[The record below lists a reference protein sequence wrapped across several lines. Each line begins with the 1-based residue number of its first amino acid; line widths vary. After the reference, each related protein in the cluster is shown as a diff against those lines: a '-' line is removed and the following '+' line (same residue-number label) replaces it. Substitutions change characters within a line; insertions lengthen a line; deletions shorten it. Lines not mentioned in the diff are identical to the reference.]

1 MDKSSIQLAEAE
13 IDKLTMT
20 PREREEAQRKAE
32 RLAMLQRLRITP
44 DMNLP
49 PLEFLFNMLG
59 KPCFPRGEV
68 VTVTGKPKSG
78 KTFFLSLLMTACT
91 TDRDVIG
98 IRRTT
103 DSPPLKCLWY
113 DTEQCQQSTREIIA
127 DRIRPVV
134 MSAGKADVQTTPS
147 DDTPPDSG
155 GEFPEEM
162 YDIFNSRS
170 LDFSERMELLESAIA
185 HCHPDLVV
193 IDGICDL
200 IRDINDGTTVKAVVE
215 NLMRTAQ
222 AHDCCIV
229 CAIHQNK
236 GAEDRNPRGWIGT
249 ELNNK
254 SFEVYACELLKP
266 EMIFAVEQM
275 LSRRYRMDSLFYFVV
290 DDNGMPHHS
299 EGPETTADN
308 TSEKKNYPHMND
320 AYVNWIDDKM
330 TVDIRSLFCDV
341 LKNGP
346 LFYTP
351 LQQKAMELLGCKDT
365 GYWNNLFQQAKNQ
378 RVIINSHDNNGKSIW
393 TLPPKAAPA
402 VELDLMPID
411 EAPPY

>member
-1 MDKSSIQLAEAE
+1 
-13 IDKLTMT
+13 
-20 PREREEAQRKAE
+20 
-32 RLAMLQRLRITP
+32 
-44 DMNLP
+44 
-49 PLEFLFNMLG
+49 
-59 KPCFPRGEV
+59 
-68 VTVTGKPKSG
+68 
-78 KTFFLSLLMTACT
+78 
-91 TDRDVIG
+91 
-98 IRRTT
+98 
-103 DSPPLKCLWY
+103 
-113 DTEQCQQSTREIIA
+113 
-127 DRIRPVV
+127 
-134 MSAGKADVQTTPS
+134 
-147 DDTPPDSG
+147 
-155 GEFPEEM
+155 M

-170 LDFSERMELLESAIA
+170 LDFSERMELLESAVA

-222 AHDCCIV
+222 AYDCCIV

-275 LSRRYRMDSLFYFVV
+275 LSRRYRMESLFYFVV

-308 TSEKKNYPHMND
+308 TSERKNYPHMND

-378 RVIINSHDNNGKSIW
+378 RVIINAHDSNGKSVW
-393 TLPPKAAPA
+393 TLPPKATPA
-402 VELDLMPID
+402 VELDLMPTD

>member
-1 MDKSSIQLAEAE
+1 MNQINLELIEAE
-13 IDKLTMT
+13 LDLAAMT
-20 PREREEAQRKAE
+20 PQEREEAEHRALTLEK
-32 RLAMLQRLRITP
+32 LQKIRIRA

-49 PLEFLFNMLG
+49 PLEFLFNMLD

-91 TDRDVIG
+91 ADRDVIG
-98 IRRTT
+98 IKRATN
-103 DSPPLKCLWY
+103 SPPLKCLWY

-127 DRIRPVV
+127 ERIRP
-134 MSAGKADVQTTPS
+134 MAAESEDG
-147 DDTPPDSG
+147 
-155 GEFPEEM
+155 FLEEM
-162 YDIFNSRS
+162 YDVFNSRS
-170 LDFSERMELLESAIA
+170 LDFAERMELLESAIA
-185 HCHPDLVV
+185 QCHPDLVV

-215 NLMRTAQ
+215 DLMRTAQ
-222 AHDCCIV
+222 AYSCCIV

-254 SFEVYACELLKP
+254 SFEVYACELIKP
-266 EMIFAVEQM
+266 DIIFSVEQV
-275 LSRRYRMDSLFYFVV
+275 LSRRYRMNSLFYFVV

-299 EGPETTADN
+299 DGPQTTEERSTEN
-308 TSEKKNYPHMND
+308 KKSYPPMNEKYIIYVND
-320 AYVNWIDDKM
+320 AM
-330 TVDIRSLFCDV
+330 TVDIRNLFCDV

-351 LQQKAMELLGCKDT
+351 LQQKTMELLGCKET
-365 GYWNNLFQQAKNQ
+365 GFWNNLFVQAKNQ
-378 RVIINSHDNNGKSIW
+378 RVIINVRDSNGKSVW
-393 TLPPKAAPA
+393 ALPSKAAPA
-402 VELDLMPID
+402 VELDLTPTD

>member
-1 MDKSSIQLAEAE
+1 MNEERFELVEAE
-13 IDKLTMT
+13 LDMASMT
-20 PREREEAQRKAE
+20 PHEREEAQRKSE
-32 RLAMLQRLRITP
+32 RLAMLQRMRITP

-78 KTFFLSLLMTACT
+78 KTYFLSLLMTACT

-127 DRIRPVV
+127 DRIRP
-134 MSAGKADVQTTPS
+134 MAT
-147 DDTPPDSG
+147 DSQG
-155 GEFPEEM
+155 CFQEEM

-170 LDFSERMELLESAIA
+170 LDFSERMELLESAVT

-200 IRDINDGTTVKAVVE
+200 IRDINDGITVKAVVE

-222 AHDCCIV
+222 AYDCCIV

-275 LSRRYRMDSLFYFVV
+275 LSRRYRMESLFYFVV

-308 TSEKKNYPHMND
+308 ASEKKSYPHMND

-378 RVIINSHDNNGKSIW
+378 RVIINTHDSNGKSVW
-393 TLPPKAAPA
+393 TLPPKATPA
-402 VELDLMPID
+402 VELDLMPTG

>member
-1 MDKSSIQLAEAE
+1 MNEEHFELVEAE
-13 IDKLTMT
+13 LDMASMT
-20 PREREEAQRKAE
+20 PHEREEAQRKSE
-32 RLAMLQRLRITP
+32 RLAMLQRMRITP

-78 KTFFLSLLMTACT
+78 KTYFLSLLMTACT

-127 DRIRPVV
+127 DRIRP
-134 MSAGKADVQTTPS
+134 MAT
-147 DDTPPDSG
+147 DSQG
-155 GEFPEEM
+155 SFQEEM

-170 LDFSERMELLESAIA
+170 LDFSERMELLESAVA

-215 NLMRTAQ
+215 DLMRTAQ
-222 AHDCCIV
+222 AYDCCIV

-275 LSRRYRMDSLFYFVV
+275 LSRRYRMESLFYFVV

-308 TSEKKNYPHMND
+308 TSERKNYPHMND

-378 RVIINSHDNNGKSIW
+378 RVIINAHDSNGKSVW
-393 TLPPKAAPA
+393 TLPPKATPA
-402 VELDLMPID
+402 VELDLMPTD

>member
-1 MDKSSIQLAEAE
+1 MNEERFELVEAE
-13 IDKLTMT
+13 LDMASMT
-20 PREREEAQRKAE
+20 PHEREEAQRKSE
-32 RLAMLQRLRITP
+32 RLAMLQRMRITP

-78 KTFFLSLLMTACT
+78 KTYFLSLLMTACT

-127 DRIRPVV
+127 DRIRP
-134 MSAGKADVQTTPS
+134 MAT
-147 DDTPPDSG
+147 DSQG
-155 GEFPEEM
+155 CFQEEM

-170 LDFSERMELLESAIA
+170 LDFSERMELLESAVA

-215 NLMRTAQ
+215 DLMRTAQ
-222 AHDCCIV
+222 AYDCCIV

-275 LSRRYRMDSLFYFVV
+275 LSRRYRMESLFYFVV

-308 TSEKKNYPHMND
+308 TSERKNYPHMND

-378 RVIINSHDNNGKSIW
+378 RVIINAHDSNGKSVW
-393 TLPPKAAPA
+393 TLPPKATPA
-402 VELDLMPID
+402 VELDLMPTD

>member
-1 MDKSSIQLAEAE
+1 MNQINLELIEAE
-13 IDKLTMT
+13 MDLATMT
-20 PREREEAQRKAE
+20 PQEREEAEHRALTLEK
-32 RLAMLQRLRITP
+32 LQKIRIRA

-49 PLEFLFNMLG
+49 PLEFLFNMLD

-91 TDRDVIG
+91 ADRDVIG
-98 IRRTT
+98 IKRATN
-103 DSPPLKCLWY
+103 SPPLKCLWY

-127 DRIRPVV
+127 ERIRP
-134 MSAGKADVQTTPS
+134 MAAESE
-147 DDTPPDSG
+147 G
-155 GEFPEEM
+155 GFLEEM
-162 YDIFNSRS
+162 YDVFNSRS
-170 LDFSERMELLESAIA
+170 LDFAERMELLESAIA
-185 HCHPDLVV
+185 QCHPDLVV

-215 NLMRTAQ
+215 DLMRTAQ
-222 AHDCCIV
+222 TYSCCIV

-254 SFEVYACELLKP
+254 SFEVYACELIKP
-266 EMIFAVEQM
+266 DIIFSVEQV
-275 LSRRYRMDSLFYFVV
+275 LSRRYRMNSLFYFVV

-299 EGPETTADN
+299 DGPQTTEERSTEN
-308 TSEKKNYPHMND
+308 KKSYPPMNEKYIIYVND
-320 AYVNWIDDKM
+320 AM
-330 TVDIRSLFCDV
+330 TVDIRNLFCDV

-351 LQQKAMELLGCKDT
+351 LQQKTMELLGCKET
-365 GYWNNLFQQAKNQ
+365 GFWNNLFVQAKNQ
-378 RVIINSHDNNGKSIW
+378 RVIINVRDSNGKSVW
-393 TLPPKAAPA
+393 ALPSKATPA
-402 VELDLMPID
+402 VELDLTPTD

>member
-1 MDKSSIQLAEAE
+1 MNEEHFELVEAE
-13 IDKLTMT
+13 LDMASMT
-20 PREREEAQRKAE
+20 PHEREEAQRKSE
-32 RLAMLQRLRITP
+32 RLAMLQRMRITP

-78 KTFFLSLLMTACT
+78 KTYFLSLLMTACT

-127 DRIRPVV
+127 DRIRP
-134 MSAGKADVQTTPS
+134 MAT
-147 DDTPPDSG
+147 DSQG
-155 GEFPEEM
+155 CFQEEM

-170 LDFSERMELLESAIA
+170 LDFSERMELLESAVA

-215 NLMRTAQ
+215 DLMRTAQ
-222 AHDCCIV
+222 AYDCCIV

-275 LSRRYRMDSLFYFVV
+275 LSRRYRMESLFYFVV

-308 TSEKKNYPHMND
+308 TSERKNYPHMND

-378 RVIINSHDNNGKSIW
+378 RVIINAHDSNGKSVW
-393 TLPPKAAPA
+393 TLPPKATPA
-402 VELDLMPID
+402 VELDLMPTD

>member
-1 MDKSSIQLAEAE
+1 MNQINLELIEAE
-13 IDKLTMT
+13 LDLATMT
-20 PREREEAQRKAE
+20 PQEREEAEHRALTLEK
-32 RLAMLQRLRITP
+32 LQKIRIRA

-49 PLEFLFNMLG
+49 PLEFLFNMLD

-91 TDRDVIG
+91 ADRDVIG
-98 IRRTT
+98 IKRATN
-103 DSPPLKCLWY
+103 SPPLKCLWY

-127 DRIRPVV
+127 ERIRP
-134 MSAGKADVQTTPS
+134 MAAESEDG
-147 DDTPPDSG
+147 
-155 GEFPEEM
+155 FLEEM
-162 YDIFNSRS
+162 YDVFNSRS
-170 LDFSERMELLESAIA
+170 LDFAERMELLESAIA
-185 HCHPDLVV
+185 QCHPDLVV

-215 NLMRTAQ
+215 DLMRTAQ
-222 AHDCCIV
+222 AYSCCIV

-254 SFEVYACELLKP
+254 SFEVYACELIKP
-266 EMIFAVEQM
+266 DIIFSVEQV
-275 LSRRYRMDSLFYFVV
+275 LSRRYRMNSLFYFVV

-299 EGPETTADN
+299 DGPQTTEESSTENKKSYPPMNEKYIIYVDN
-308 TSEKKNYPHMND
+308 QMK
-320 AYVNWIDDKM
+320 
-330 TVDIRSLFCDV
+330 VDIRNLFCDV

-351 LQQKAMELLGCKDT
+351 LQQKTMELLGCKET
-365 GYWNNLFQQAKNQ
+365 GFWNNLFVQAKNQ
-378 RVIINSHDNNGKSIW
+378 RVIINVRDNNGKSAW
-393 TLPPKAAPA
+393 ALPPKATPA
-402 VELDLMPID
+402 VELDLTPTD

>member
-1 MDKSSIQLAEAE
+1 MNQINLELIEAE
-13 IDKLTMT
+13 LDLATMT
-20 PREREEAQRKAE
+20 PQEREEAEHRALTLEK
-32 RLAMLQRLRITP
+32 LQKIRIRA

-49 PLEFLFNMLG
+49 PLEFLFNMLD

-91 TDRDVIG
+91 ADRDVIG
-98 IRRTT
+98 IKRATN
-103 DSPPLKCLWY
+103 SPPLKCLWY

-127 DRIRPVV
+127 ERIRP
-134 MSAGKADVQTTPS
+134 MAAESEDG
-147 DDTPPDSG
+147 
-155 GEFPEEM
+155 FLEEM
-162 YDIFNSRS
+162 YDVFNSRS
-170 LDFSERMELLESAIA
+170 LDFAERMELLESAIA
-185 HCHPDLVV
+185 QCHPDLVV

-215 NLMRTAQ
+215 DLMRTAQ
-222 AHDCCIV
+222 AYSCCIV

-254 SFEVYACELLKP
+254 SFEVYACELIKP
-266 EMIFAVEQM
+266 DIIFSVEQV
-275 LSRRYRMDSLFYFVV
+275 LSRRYRMNRLFYFVV

-299 EGPETTADN
+299 DGPQTTEESSTENKKSYPPMNEKYIIYVDN
-308 TSEKKNYPHMND
+308 QMK
-320 AYVNWIDDKM
+320 
-330 TVDIRSLFCDV
+330 VDIRNLFCDV

-351 LQQKAMELLGCKDT
+351 LQQKTMELLGCKET
-365 GYWNNLFQQAKNQ
+365 GFWNNLFVQAKNQ
-378 RVIINSHDNNGKSIW
+378 RVIINVRDSNGKSVW
-393 TLPPKAAPA
+393 ALPPKATPA
-402 VELDLMPID
+402 VELDLTPTD

>member
-1 MDKSSIQLAEAE
+1 MMNQTNLELIEAE
-13 IDKLTMT
+13 LDLATMT
-20 PREREEAQRKAE
+20 PQEREEAEQRALTLKK
-32 RLAMLQRLRITP
+32 LQKIRIRA
-44 DMNLP
+44 DMDLP
-49 PLEFLFNMLG
+49 PLEFLFNMLD

-91 TDRDVIG
+91 ADRDVIG
-98 IRRTT
+98 IRRATN
-103 DSPPLKCLWY
+103 SPPLKCLWY

-127 DRIRPVV
+127 DRIRP
-134 MSAGKADVQTTPS
+134 MAAESE
-147 DDTPPDSG
+147 G
-155 GEFPEEM
+155 GFLEEM
-162 YDIFNSRS
+162 YDVFNSRS
-170 LDFSERMELLESAIA
+170 LDFAERMELLESAIA
-185 HCHPDLVV
+185 QCHPDLVV

-215 NLMRTAQ
+215 DLMRTAQ
-222 AHDCCIV
+222 AYSCCIV

-254 SFEVYACELLKP
+254 SFEVYACELIKP
-266 EMIFAVEQM
+266 DIIFSVEQV
-275 LSRRYRMDSLFYFVV
+275 LSRRYRMNRLFYFVV

-299 EGPETTADN
+299 DGPQTTEESSTENKKSYPPMNEKYIIYVDN
-308 TSEKKNYPHMND
+308 QMK
-320 AYVNWIDDKM
+320 
-330 TVDIRSLFCDV
+330 VDIRNLFCDV

-351 LQQKAMELLGCKDT
+351 LQQKTMELLGCKET
-365 GYWNNLFQQAKNQ
+365 GFWNNLFVQAKNQ
-378 RVIINSHDNNGKSIW
+378 RVIINVRDNNGKSAW
-393 TLPPKAAPA
+393 ALPPKATPA
-402 VELDLMPID
+402 VELDLTPTD

>member
-1 MDKSSIQLAEAE
+1 MNEEHFELVEAE
-13 IDKLTMT
+13 LDMASMT
-20 PREREEAQRKAE
+20 PHEREEAQRKSE
-32 RLAMLQRLRITP
+32 RLAMLQRMRITP

-49 PLEFLFNMLG
+49 PLEFLFNMLD

-91 TDRDVIG
+91 AERDVIG
-98 IRRTT
+98 IRRATN
-103 DSPPLKCLWY
+103 SPPLKCLWY
-113 DTEQCQQSTREIIA
+113 DTEQCQQSTREIIT
-127 DRIRPVV
+127 DRIRP
-134 MSAGKADVQTTPS
+134 MAAESE
-147 DDTPPDSG
+147 G
-155 GEFPEEM
+155 GFLEEM
-162 YDIFNSRS
+162 YDVFNSRS
-170 LDFSERMELLESAIA
+170 LDFAERMELLESAIA
-185 HCHPDLVV
+185 QCHPDLVV

-215 NLMRTAQ
+215 DLMRTAQ
-222 AHDCCIV
+222 AYSCCIV

-254 SFEVYACELLKP
+254 SFEVYACELIKP
-266 EMIFAVEQM
+266 DIIFSVEQV
-275 LSRRYRMDSLFYFVV
+275 LSRRYRMNRLFYFVV

-299 EGPETTADN
+299 DGPQTTEESSTENKKSYPPMNEKYIIYVDN
-308 TSEKKNYPHMND
+308 QMK
-320 AYVNWIDDKM
+320 
-330 TVDIRSLFCDV
+330 VDIRNLFCDV

-351 LQQKAMELLGCKDT
+351 LQQKTMELLGCKET
-365 GYWNNLFQQAKNQ
+365 GFWNNLFVQAKNQ
-378 RVIINSHDNNGKSIW
+378 RVIINVRDNNGKSAW
-393 TLPPKAAPA
+393 TLPPKAPPA
-402 VELDLMPID
+402 VELDLTPTD

>member
-1 MDKSSIQLAEAE
+1 MMNQTNLELIEAE
-13 IDKLTMT
+13 LDLATMT
-20 PREREEAQRKAE
+20 PQEREEAEQRALTLKK
-32 RLAMLQRLRITP
+32 LQKIRIRA
-44 DMNLP
+44 DMDLP
-49 PLEFLFNMLG
+49 PLEFLFNMLD

-91 TDRDVIG
+91 ADRDVIG
-98 IRRTT
+98 IRRATN
-103 DSPPLKCLWY
+103 SPPLKCLWY

-127 DRIRPVV
+127 DRIRP
-134 MSAGKADVQTTPS
+134 MAAESE
-147 DDTPPDSG
+147 G
-155 GEFPEEM
+155 GFLEEM
-162 YDIFNSRS
+162 YDVFNSRS
-170 LDFSERMELLESAIA
+170 LDFAERMELLESAIA
-185 HCHPDLVV
+185 QCHPDLVV

-215 NLMRTAQ
+215 DLMRTAQ
-222 AHDCCIV
+222 AYSCCIV

-254 SFEVYACELLKP
+254 SFEVYACELIKP
-266 EMIFAVEQM
+266 DIIFSVEQV
-275 LSRRYRMDSLFYFVV
+275 LSRRYRMNRLFYFVV

-299 EGPETTADN
+299 DGPQTTEESSTENKKSYPPMNEKYINYVDN
-308 TSEKKNYPHMND
+308 QMK
-320 AYVNWIDDKM
+320 
-330 TVDIRSLFCDV
+330 VDIRNLFCDV

-351 LQQKAMELLGCKDT
+351 LQQKTMELLGCKET
-365 GYWNNLFQQAKNQ
+365 GFWNNLFVQAKNQ
-378 RVIINSHDNNGKSIW
+378 RVIINVRDNNGKSAW
-393 TLPPKAAPA
+393 ALPPKATPA
-402 VELDLMPID
+402 VELDLTPTD

>member
-1 MDKSSIQLAEAE
+1 MNQTNLELIEAE
-13 IDKLTMT
+13 LDLATMT
-20 PREREEAQRKAE
+20 PQEREEAE
-32 RLAMLQRLRITP
+32 RRALTLEKLQKIRIRA
-44 DMNLP
+44 DMDLP
-49 PLEFLFNMLG
+49 PLEFLFNMLD

-91 TDRDVIG
+91 AERDVIG
-98 IRRTT
+98 IRRATN
-103 DSPPLKCLWY
+103 SPPLKCLWY

-127 DRIRPVV
+127 DRIRP
-134 MSAGKADVQTTPS
+134 MAAESE
-147 DDTPPDSG
+147 G
-155 GEFPEEM
+155 GFLEEM
-162 YDIFNSRS
+162 YDVFNSRS
-170 LDFSERMELLESAIA
+170 LDFAERMELLESAIA
-185 HCHPDLVV
+185 QCHPDLVV

-215 NLMRTAQ
+215 DLMRTAQ
-222 AHDCCIV
+222 AYSCCIV

-254 SFEVYACELLKP
+254 SFEVYACELIKP
-266 EMIFAVEQM
+266 DIIFSVEQV
-275 LSRRYRMDSLFYFVV
+275 LSRRYRMNRLFYFVV

-299 EGPETTADN
+299 DGPQTTEESSTENKKSYPPMNEKYISYVDN
-308 TSEKKNYPHMND
+308 QMK
-320 AYVNWIDDKM
+320 
-330 TVDIRSLFCDV
+330 VDIRNLFCDV

-351 LQQKAMELLGCKDT
+351 LQQKTMELLGCKET
-365 GYWNNLFQQAKNQ
+365 GFWNNLFVQAKNQ
-378 RVIINSHDNNGKSIW
+378 RVIINVRDNNGKSAW
-393 TLPPKAAPA
+393 ALPPKATPA
-402 VELDLMPID
+402 VELDLTPTD

>member
-1 MDKSSIQLAEAE
+1 MNEEHFELVEAE
-13 IDKLTMT
+13 LDMASMT
-20 PREREEAQRKAE
+20 PHEREEAQRKSE
-32 RLAMLQRLRITP
+32 RLAMLQRMRITP

-78 KTFFLSLLMTACT
+78 KTYFLSLLMTACT

-127 DRIRPVV
+127 DRIRP
-134 MSAGKADVQTTPS
+134 MAT
-147 DDTPPDSG
+147 DSQG
-155 GEFPEEM
+155 CFQEEM

-170 LDFSERMELLESAIA
+170 LDFSERMELLESAVA

-222 AHDCCIV
+222 AYDCCIV

-275 LSRRYRMDSLFYFVV
+275 LSRRYRMESLFYFVV

-308 TSEKKNYPHMND
+308 TSERKNYPHMND

-378 RVIINSHDNNGKSIW
+378 RVIINAHDSNGKSVW
-393 TLPPKAAPA
+393 TLPPKATPA
-402 VELDLMPID
+402 VELDLMPTD

>member
-1 MDKSSIQLAEAE
+1 MNEEHFELVEAE
-13 IDKLTMT
+13 LDMASMT
-20 PREREEAQRKAE
+20 PHEREKAQRKSE
-32 RLAMLQRLRITP
+32 RLVMLQRMRITP

-78 KTFFLSLLMTACT
+78 KTYFLSLLMTACT

-127 DRIRPVV
+127 DRIRP
-134 MSAGKADVQTTPS
+134 MAT
-147 DDTPPDSG
+147 DSQG
-155 GEFPEEM
+155 CFQEEM

-170 LDFSERMELLESAIA
+170 LDFSERMELLESAVA

-222 AHDCCIV
+222 AYDCCIV

-275 LSRRYRMDSLFYFVV
+275 LSRRYRMESLFYFVV

-308 TSEKKNYPHMND
+308 TSERKNYPHMND

-378 RVIINSHDNNGKSIW
+378 RVIINAHDSNGKSVW
-393 TLPPKAAPA
+393 TLPPKATPA
-402 VELDLMPID
+402 VELDLMPTG

>member
-1 MDKSSIQLAEAE
+1 MNQINLELIEAE
-13 IDKLTMT
+13 LDLATMT
-20 PREREEAQRKAE
+20 PQEREEAEHRALTLEK
-32 RLAMLQRLRITP
+32 LQKIRIRA

-49 PLEFLFNMLG
+49 PLEFLFNMLD

-91 TDRDVIG
+91 ADRDVIG
-98 IRRTT
+98 IKRATN
-103 DSPPLKCLWY
+103 SPPLKCLWY

-127 DRIRPVV
+127 ERIRP
-134 MSAGKADVQTTPS
+134 MAAESE
-147 DDTPPDSG
+147 G
-155 GEFPEEM
+155 GFLEEM
-162 YDIFNSRS
+162 YDVFNSRS
-170 LDFSERMELLESAIA
+170 LDFAERMELLESAIA
-185 HCHPDLVV
+185 QCHPDLVV

-215 NLMRTAQ
+215 DLMRTAQ
-222 AHDCCIV
+222 AYSCCIV

-254 SFEVYACELLKP
+254 SFEVYACELIKP
-266 EMIFAVEQM
+266 DIIFSVEQV
-275 LSRRYRMDSLFYFVV
+275 LSRRYRMNSLFYFVV

-299 EGPETTADN
+299 DGPQTTEESSTENKKSYPPMNEKYIIYVDN
-308 TSEKKNYPHMND
+308 QMK
-320 AYVNWIDDKM
+320 
-330 TVDIRSLFCDV
+330 VDIRNLFCDV

-351 LQQKAMELLGCKDT
+351 LQQKIMELLGCKET
-365 GYWNNLFQQAKNQ
+365 GFWNNLFVQAKNQ
-378 RVIINSHDNNGKSIW
+378 RVIINVRDNNGKSVW
-393 TLPPKAAPA
+393 ALPPKATPA
-402 VELDLMPID
+402 VELDLTPTD

>member
-1 MDKSSIQLAEAE
+1 MNQTNFQLFEAE
-13 IDKLTMT
+13 LDMAAMT
-20 PREREEAQRKAE
+20 PQEREEAQRKARQLE
-32 RLAMLQRLRITP
+32 MLQKIRIRA

-49 PLEFLFNMLG
+49 PLDFLFEMLG
-59 KPCFPRGEV
+59 RPCFPRGEV

-91 TDRDVIG
+91 ADRDVLG
-98 IRRTT
+98 IRRAK

-127 DRIRPVV
+127 DRIRP
-134 MSAGKADVQTTPS
+134 MAAGESA
-147 DDTPPDSG
+147 
-155 GEFPEEM
+155 EFLEEM
-162 YDIFNSRS
+162 YDVFNTRS
-170 LDFSERMELLESAIA
+170 LDFAERMELLESAIA

-200 IRDINDGTTVKAVVE
+200 IRDINDGITVKAVVE

-222 AHDCCIV
+222 AYGCCIV

-266 EMIFAVEQM
+266 EIIFSVEQV
-275 LSRRYRMDSLFYFVV
+275 LSRRYRMNGLFYFVV
-290 DDNGMPHHS
+290 DDNGLPHHS
-299 EGPETTADN
+299 EGPETTGS
-308 TSEKKNYPHMND
+308 TTGKKNYPPMNEK
-320 AYVNWIDDKM
+320 YILWVNDQM
-330 TVDIRSLFCDV
+330 TVDIRNLFCDI

-346 LFYTP
+346 LFYNH
-351 LQQKAMELLGCKDT
+351 LQDKAMELLGCKST
-365 GYWNNLFQQAKNQ
+365 GYWNNLFMEAKNQ
-378 RVIINSHDNNGKSIW
+378 RIIINTRDQNGKSIW
-393 TLPPKAAPA
+393 TLPSKVTPA
-402 VELDLMPID
+402 VELDLMPTD

>member
-1 MDKSSIQLAEAE
+1 MMDKTSIQLVEAE
-13 IDKLTMT
+13 VEMVTMT
-20 PREREEAQRKAE
+20 PQEREEAQRKAK
-32 RLAMLQRLRITP
+32 LLTLLQKLRITP
-44 DMNLP
+44 YMDLP

-91 TDRDVIG
+91 SDKDVIG
-98 IRRTT
+98 IRRAP

-127 DRIRPVV
+127 DRIRPLVI
-134 MSAGKADVQTTPS
+134 SAVKADVQTTPP
-147 DDTPPDSG
+147 DDQDC
-155 GEFPEEM
+155 FQDEM
-162 YDIFNSRS
+162 YDIFNTRS
-170 LDFSERMELLESAIA
+170 LDFTARMELLESAID
-185 HCHPDLVV
+185 HCRPDLVV
-193 IDGICDL
+193 VDGICDL
-200 IRDINDGTTVKAVVE
+200 IRDINDGSTVKDVVE
-215 NLMRTAQ
+215 NLMKTAQ
-222 AHDCCIV
+222 AYDCCIV

-266 EMIFAVEQM
+266 EIIFAVEQVF
-275 LSRRYRMDSLFYFVV
+275 SRRYRMDQLLYFVV
-290 DDNGMPHHS
+290 DDDGMPHHS
-299 EGPETTADN
+299 DGPMTTADN
-308 TSEKKNYPHMND
+308 SSEKKSYPHMNE
-320 AYVNWIDDKM
+320 AYVNWIDGEM
-330 TVDIRSLFCDV
+330 TVDIRSLFYDV

-351 LQQKAMELLGCKDT
+351 LQQKAMEVLGCKET
-365 GYWNNLFQQAKNQ
+365 GYWNNLFVQAKNQ
-378 RVIINSHDNNGKSIW
+378 RVIINTRDRNGKSVW
-393 TLPPKAAPA
+393 TLPPKVTPA
-402 VELDLMPID
+402 VELDLRPTD

>member
-1 MDKSSIQLAEAE
+1 MMNQTNLELIEAE
-13 IDKLTMT
+13 LDLATMT
-20 PREREEAQRKAE
+20 PQEREEAEQRALTLKK
-32 RLAMLQRLRITP
+32 LQKIRIRA
-44 DMNLP
+44 DMDLP
-49 PLEFLFNMLG
+49 PLEFLFNMLD

-91 TDRDVIG
+91 AERDVIG
-98 IRRTT
+98 IRRATN
-103 DSPPLKCLWY
+103 SPPLKCLWY

-127 DRIRPVV
+127 DRIRP
-134 MSAGKADVQTTPS
+134 MAAESE
-147 DDTPPDSG
+147 G
-155 GEFPEEM
+155 GFLEEM
-162 YDIFNSRS
+162 YDVFNSRS
-170 LDFSERMELLESAIA
+170 LDFAERMELLESAIA
-185 HCHPDLVV
+185 QCHPDLVV

-215 NLMRTAQ
+215 DLMRTAQ
-222 AHDCCIV
+222 AYSCCIV

-254 SFEVYACELLKP
+254 SFEVYACELIKP
-266 EMIFAVEQM
+266 DIIFSVEQV
-275 LSRRYRMDSLFYFVV
+275 LSRRYRMNRLFYFVV

-299 EGPETTADN
+299 DGPQTTEESSTENKKSYPPMNEKYINYVDN
-308 TSEKKNYPHMND
+308 QMK
-320 AYVNWIDDKM
+320 
-330 TVDIRSLFCDV
+330 VDIRNLFCDV

-351 LQQKAMELLGCKDT
+351 LQQKTMELLGCKET
-365 GYWNNLFQQAKNQ
+365 GFWNNLFVQAKNQ
-378 RVIINSHDNNGKSIW
+378 RVIINVRDNNGKSAW
-393 TLPPKAAPA
+393 ALPPKATPA
-402 VELDLMPID
+402 VELDLTPTD

>member
-1 MDKSSIQLAEAE
+1 MDKTSIQLVEAE
-13 IDKLTMT
+13 VEMVAMT
-20 PREREEAQRKAE
+20 PQQREEARRKATQ
-32 RLAMLQRLRITP
+32 LAMLQKLRITP
-44 DMNLP
+44 DMDLP

-59 KPCFPRGEV
+59 KPSFPRGEV

-91 TDRDVIG
+91 TDKDVIG
-98 IRRTT
+98 IRRTP

-127 DRIRPVV
+127 DRIRP
-134 MSAGKADVQTTPS
+134 MAT
-147 DDTPPDSG
+147 DDQGCFQD
-155 GEFPEEM
+155 EM

-170 LDFSERMELLESAIA
+170 LDFTARMELLESAID

-193 IDGICDL
+193 VDGICDL
-200 IRDINDGTTVKAVVE
+200 IQDINDGTSVKAVVE
-215 NLMRTAQ
+215 NLMKTAQ
-222 AHDCCIV
+222 AYDCCIV

-266 EMIFAVEQM
+266 EIIFAVEQVF
-275 LSRRYRMDSLFYFVV
+275 SRRYRMDQLLYFVV
-290 DDNGMPHHS
+290 DDDGMPHHS
-299 EGPETTADN
+299 DGPMTTADN
-308 TSEKKNYPHMND
+308 SSEKKNYPHMNE
-320 AYVNWIDDKM
+320 AYVNWIDGEM
-330 TVDIRSLFCDV
+330 TVDIRNLFYDI

-351 LQQKAMELLGCKDT
+351 LQQKAMEVLGCKET
-365 GYWNNLFQQAKNQ
+365 GYWNNLFVQAKNQ
-378 RVIINSHDNNGKSIW
+378 RVIINTRDRNGKSVW
-393 TLPPKAAPA
+393 ALPPKATPA
-402 VELDLMPID
+402 IELDLMPTD

>member
-1 MDKSSIQLAEAE
+1 MDKTSMQFVEAE
-13 IDKLTMT
+13 VEIAAMT
-20 PREREEAQRKAE
+20 PQKREEARRKAKMLE
-32 RLAMLQRLRITP
+32 MLQKLRITP
-44 DMNLP
+44 DMDLP

-91 TDRDVIG
+91 ADKDVIG
-98 IRRTT
+98 IRRAA

-113 DTEQCQQSTREIIA
+113 DTEQCRQSTREIIA
-127 DRIRPVV
+127 DRIRP
-134 MSAGKADVQTTPS
+134 MATDGQGCFQD
-147 DDTPPDSG
+147 
-155 GEFPEEM
+155 EM

-170 LDFSERMELLESAIA
+170 LDFSARMELLERAVD
-185 HCHPDLVV
+185 HCRPDLVV
-193 IDGICDL
+193 VDGICDL
-200 IRDINDGTTVKAVVE
+200 IRDINDGSTVKDVVE
-215 NLMRTAQ
+215 NLMKTAQ
-222 AHDCCIV
+222 AYDCCIV

-266 EMIFAVEQM
+266 EIIFAVEQVF
-275 LSRRYRMDSLFYFVV
+275 SRRYRMDQLLYFVV
-290 DDNGMPHHS
+290 DDDGMPHHS
-299 EGPETTADN
+299 DGPVTTADN
-308 TSEKKNYPHMND
+308 ASGKKNYPHMND
-320 AYVNWIDDKM
+320 AYVNWTDGEM
-330 TVDIRSLFCDV
+330 TVDIRSLFYDV

-351 LQQKAMELLGCKDT
+351 LQQKAMEVLGCKET
-365 GYWNNLFQQAKNQ
+365 GYWNNLFLQAKNQ
-378 RVIINSHDNNGKSIW
+378 RVIINTRDRNGKSVW
-393 TLPPKAAPA
+393 TLPPKATPA
-402 VELDLMPID
+402 VEFDLMPTD

>member
-1 MDKSSIQLAEAE
+1 MNQINLELIEAE
-13 IDKLTMT
+13 LDLAAMT
-20 PREREEAQRKAE
+20 PQEREEAEHRALTLEK
-32 RLAMLQRLRITP
+32 LQKIRIRA

-49 PLEFLFNMLG
+49 PLEFLFNMLD

-78 KTFFLSLLMTACT
+78 KTFFLSLLMTAGT
-91 TDRDVIG
+91 ADRDVIG
-98 IRRTT
+98 IKRATN
-103 DSPPLKCLWY
+103 SPPLKCLWY

-127 DRIRPVV
+127 ERIRP
-134 MSAGKADVQTTPS
+134 MAAESE
-147 DDTPPDSG
+147 G
-155 GEFPEEM
+155 GFLEEM
-162 YDIFNSRS
+162 YDVFNSRS
-170 LDFSERMELLESAIA
+170 LDFAERMELLESAIA
-185 HCHPDLVV
+185 QCHPDLVV

-215 NLMRTAQ
+215 DLMRTAQ
-222 AHDCCIV
+222 AYSCCIV

-254 SFEVYACELLKP
+254 SFEVYACELIKP
-266 EMIFAVEQM
+266 DIIFSVEQV
-275 LSRRYRMDSLFYFVV
+275 LSRRYRMNSLFYFVV

-299 EGPETTADN
+299 DGPQTTEERSTEN
-308 TSEKKNYPHMND
+308 KKSYPPMNEKYIIYVND
-320 AYVNWIDDKM
+320 AM
-330 TVDIRSLFCDV
+330 TVDIRNLFCDV

-351 LQQKAMELLGCKDT
+351 LQQKTMELLGCKET
-365 GYWNNLFQQAKNQ
+365 GFWNNLFVQAKNQ
-378 RVIINSHDNNGKSIW
+378 RVIINVRDSNGKSVW
-393 TLPPKAAPA
+393 ALPPKATPS
-402 VELDLMPID
+402 VELDLTPTD

>member
-1 MDKSSIQLAEAE
+1 MNQTNIELIEAE
-13 IDKLTMT
+13 LDLAAMT
-20 PREREEAQRKAE
+20 PQKREEAEHRALTLEK
-32 RLAMLQRLRITP
+32 LQKIRIRA
-44 DMNLP
+44 DMDLP
-49 PLEFLFNMLG
+49 PLEFLFNMLD

-91 TDRDVIG
+91 ADRDVIG
-98 IRRTT
+98 IKRATN
-103 DSPPLKCLWY
+103 SPPLKCLWY

-127 DRIRPVV
+127 NRIRP
-134 MSAGKADVQTTPS
+134 MAAESE
-147 DDTPPDSG
+147 G
-155 GEFPEEM
+155 GFLEEM
-162 YDIFNSRS
+162 YDVFNSRS
-170 LDFSERMELLESAIA
+170 LDFAERMELLENAIEQ
-185 HCHPDLVV
+185 CHPDLVV

-215 NLMRTAQ
+215 DLMRTAQ
-222 AHDCCIV
+222 AYSCCIV

-254 SFEVYACELLKP
+254 SFEVYACELIKP
-266 EMIFAVEQM
+266 DIIFSVEQV
-275 LSRRYRMDSLFYFVV
+275 LSRRYRMNSLFYFVV

-299 EGPETTADN
+299 DGPQTTEDSC
-308 TSEKKNYPHMND
+308 TEKKKSYPPMNEKYIIYVND
-320 AYVNWIDDKM
+320 AM
-330 TVDIRSLFCDV
+330 TVDIRNLFCDV

-351 LQQKAMELLGCKDT
+351 LQQKTMELLGCKET
-365 GYWNNLFQQAKNQ
+365 GFWNNLFVQAKNQ
-378 RVIINSHDNNGKSIW
+378 RVIINVRDSNGKSVW
-393 TLPPKAAPA
+393 ALPPKATPT
-402 VELDLMPID
+402 VELDLTPTD

>member
-1 MDKSSIQLAEAE
+1 MNQINLELIEAE
-13 IDKLTMT
+13 LDLATMT
-20 PREREEAQRKAE
+20 PQEREEAEHRALTLEK
-32 RLAMLQRLRITP
+32 LQKIRIRA

-49 PLEFLFNMLG
+49 PLEFLFNMLD

-91 TDRDVIG
+91 ADRDVIG
-98 IRRTT
+98 IKRATN
-103 DSPPLKCLWY
+103 SPPLKCLWY

-127 DRIRPVV
+127 ERIRP
-134 MSAGKADVQTTPS
+134 MAAESE
-147 DDTPPDSG
+147 G
-155 GEFPEEM
+155 GFLEEM
-162 YDIFNSRS
+162 YDVFNSRS
-170 LDFSERMELLESAIA
+170 LDFAERMELLESAIA
-185 HCHPDLVV
+185 QCHPDLVV

-215 NLMRTAQ
+215 DLMRTAQ
-222 AHDCCIV
+222 AYSCCIV

-254 SFEVYACELLKP
+254 SFEVYACELIKP
-266 EMIFAVEQM
+266 DIIFSVEQV
-275 LSRRYRMDSLFYFVV
+275 LSRRYRMNSLFYFVV

-299 EGPETTADN
+299 DGPQTTEERSTEN
-308 TSEKKNYPHMND
+308 KKSYPPMNEKYIIYVND
-320 AYVNWIDDKM
+320 AM
-330 TVDIRSLFCDV
+330 TVDIRNLFCDV

-351 LQQKAMELLGCKDT
+351 LQQKTMELLGCKET
-365 GYWNNLFQQAKNQ
+365 GFWNNLFVQAKNQ
-378 RVIINSHDNNGKSIW
+378 RVIINVRDSNGKSVW
-393 TLPPKAAPA
+393 ALPPKAAPV
-402 VELDLMPID
+402 VELDLTPTD

>member
-1 MDKSSIQLAEAE
+1 MMNQTNLELIEAE
-13 IDKLTMT
+13 LDLATMT
-20 PREREEAQRKAE
+20 PQEREEAE
-32 RLAMLQRLRITP
+32 RRALTLEKLQKIRIRA
-44 DMNLP
+44 DMDLP
-49 PLEFLFNMLG
+49 PLEFLFNMLD

-91 TDRDVIG
+91 AERDVIG
-98 IRRTT
+98 IRRATN
-103 DSPPLKCLWY
+103 SPPLKCLWY

-127 DRIRPVV
+127 DRIRP
-134 MSAGKADVQTTPS
+134 MAAESE
-147 DDTPPDSG
+147 G
-155 GEFPEEM
+155 GFLEEM
-162 YDIFNSRS
+162 YDVFNSRS
-170 LDFSERMELLESAIA
+170 LDFAERMELLESAIA
-185 HCHPDLVV
+185 QCHPDLVV

-215 NLMRTAQ
+215 DLMRTAQ
-222 AHDCCIV
+222 AYSCCIV

-254 SFEVYACELLKP
+254 SFEVYACELIKP
-266 EMIFAVEQM
+266 DIIFSVEQV
-275 LSRRYRMDSLFYFVV
+275 LSRRYRMNRLFYFVV

-299 EGPETTADN
+299 DGPQTTEESSTENKKSYPPMNEKYIIYVDN
-308 TSEKKNYPHMND
+308 QMK
-320 AYVNWIDDKM
+320 
-330 TVDIRSLFCDV
+330 VDIRNLFCDV

-351 LQQKAMELLGCKDT
+351 LQQKTMELLGCKET
-365 GYWNNLFQQAKNQ
+365 GFWNNLFVQAKNQ
-378 RVIINSHDNNGKSIW
+378 RVIINVRDNNGKSAW
-393 TLPPKAAPA
+393 ALPPKATPA
-402 VELDLMPID
+402 VELDLMPTD

>member
-1 MDKSSIQLAEAE
+1 MMNQTNLELIEAE
-13 IDKLTMT
+13 LDLATMT
-20 PREREEAQRKAE
+20 PQEREEAE
-32 RLAMLQRLRITP
+32 RRALTLEKLQKIRIRA
-44 DMNLP
+44 DMDLP
-49 PLEFLFNMLG
+49 PLEFLFNMLD

-91 TDRDVIG
+91 AERDVIG
-98 IRRTT
+98 IRRATN
-103 DSPPLKCLWY
+103 SPPLKCLWY

-127 DRIRPVV
+127 DRIRP
-134 MSAGKADVQTTPS
+134 MAAESE
-147 DDTPPDSG
+147 G
-155 GEFPEEM
+155 GFLEEM
-162 YDIFNSRS
+162 YDVFNSRS
-170 LDFSERMELLESAIA
+170 LDFAERMELLESAIA
-185 HCHPDLVV
+185 QCHPDLVV

-215 NLMRTAQ
+215 DLMRTAQ
-222 AHDCCIV
+222 AYSCCIV

-254 SFEVYACELLKP
+254 SFEVYACELIKP
-266 EMIFAVEQM
+266 DIIFSVEQV
-275 LSRRYRMDSLFYFVV
+275 LSRRYRMNRLFYFVV

-299 EGPETTADN
+299 DGPQTTEESSTENKKSYPPMNEKYIIYVDN
-308 TSEKKNYPHMND
+308 QMK
-320 AYVNWIDDKM
+320 
-330 TVDIRSLFCDV
+330 VDIRNLFCDV

-351 LQQKAMELLGCKDT
+351 LQQKTMELLGCKET
-365 GYWNNLFQQAKNQ
+365 GFWNNLFVQAKNQ
-378 RVIINSHDNNGKSIW
+378 RVIINVRDNNGKSAW
-393 TLPPKAAPA
+393 ALPSKATPS
-402 VELDLMPID
+402 VELDLTPTD

>member
-1 MDKSSIQLAEAE
+1 MMNQTNLELIEAE
-13 IDKLTMT
+13 LDLATMT
-20 PREREEAQRKAE
+20 PQEREEAEQRALTLKK
-32 RLAMLQRLRITP
+32 LQKIRIRA
-44 DMNLP
+44 DMDLP
-49 PLEFLFNMLG
+49 PLEFLFNMLD

-91 TDRDVIG
+91 AERDVIG
-98 IRRTT
+98 IRRATN
-103 DSPPLKCLWY
+103 SPPLKCLWY

-127 DRIRPVV
+127 DRIRP
-134 MSAGKADVQTTPS
+134 MAAESE
-147 DDTPPDSG
+147 G
-155 GEFPEEM
+155 GFLEEM
-162 YDIFNSRS
+162 YDVFNSRS
-170 LDFSERMELLESAIA
+170 LDFAERMELLESAIA
-185 HCHPDLVV
+185 QCHPDLVV

-215 NLMRTAQ
+215 DLMRTAQ
-222 AHDCCIV
+222 AYSCCIV

-254 SFEVYACELLKP
+254 SFEVYACELIKP
-266 EMIFAVEQM
+266 DIIFSVEQV
-275 LSRRYRMDSLFYFVV
+275 LSRRYRMNRLFYFVV

-299 EGPETTADN
+299 DGPQTTEESSTENKKSYPPMNEKYIIYVDN
-308 TSEKKNYPHMND
+308 QMK
-320 AYVNWIDDKM
+320 
-330 TVDIRSLFCDV
+330 VDIRNLFCDV

-351 LQQKAMELLGCKDT
+351 LQQKTMELLGCKET
-365 GYWNNLFQQAKNQ
+365 GFWNNLFVQAKNQ
-378 RVIINSHDNNGKSIW
+378 RVIINVRDNNGKSAW
-393 TLPPKAAPA
+393 ALPPKATPA
-402 VELDLMPID
+402 VELDLTPTD

>member
-1 MDKSSIQLAEAE
+1 MDMAA
-13 IDKLTMT
+13 MT
-20 PREREEAQRKAE
+20 PKEREEAQHKAE
-32 RLAMLQRLRITP
+32 LLAMLQKLRITP
-44 DMNLP
+44 DMKLP

-91 TDRDVIG
+91 TDKDVIG
-98 IRRTT
+98 IRRAT

-127 DRIRPVV
+127 DRIRP
-134 MSAGKADVQTTPS
+134 MAQGCFQ
-147 DDTPPDSG
+147 
-155 GEFPEEM
+155 EEM
-162 YDIFNSRS
+162 FDVFNSRS
-170 LDFSERMELLESAIA
+170 LDFAERMELLASAID

-200 IRDINDGTTVKAVVE
+200 IRDINDGTTVKTVVE
-215 NLMRTAQ
+215 DLMRTAQ

-275 LSRRYRMDSLFYFVV
+275 LSRRYRMDRLFYFVV
-290 DDNGMPHHS
+290 DDNGLPHRS
-299 EGPETTADN
+299 DGPETTGD
-308 TSEKKNYPHMND
+308 SSKEKKNYPPMNEQ
-320 AYVNWIDDKM
+320 YVRWVDDKM
-330 TVDIRSLFCDV
+330 TIDIRNLFCDV

-351 LQQKAMELLGCKDT
+351 LQQKAMELLGCKET
-365 GYWNNLFQQAKNQ
+365 GYWNNLFTQAKNQ
-378 RVIINSHDNNGKSIW
+378 RVIVNNRDKNGKSVW
-393 TLPPKAAPA
+393 ELPQKATPA
-402 VELDLMPID
+402 VELDLMPTD

>member
-1 MDKSSIQLAEAE
+1 MNQINLELIEAE
-13 IDKLTMT
+13 LDLATMT
-20 PREREEAQRKAE
+20 PQEREEAEHRALTLEK
-32 RLAMLQRLRITP
+32 LQKIRIRA

-49 PLEFLFNMLG
+49 PLEFLFNMLD

-91 TDRDVIG
+91 ADRDVIG
-98 IRRTT
+98 IKRATN
-103 DSPPLKCLWY
+103 SPPLKCLWY

-127 DRIRPVV
+127 ERIRP
-134 MSAGKADVQTTPS
+134 MAAESE
-147 DDTPPDSG
+147 G
-155 GEFPEEM
+155 GFLEEM
-162 YDIFNSRS
+162 YDVFNSRS
-170 LDFSERMELLESAIA
+170 LDFTERMELLESAIA
-185 HCHPDLVV
+185 QCHPDLVV

-215 NLMRTAQ
+215 DLMRTAQ
-222 AHDCCIV
+222 AYSCCIV

-254 SFEVYACELLKP
+254 SFEVYACELIKP
-266 EMIFAVEQM
+266 DIIFSVEQV
-275 LSRRYRMDSLFYFVV
+275 LSRRYRMNSLFYFVV

-299 EGPETTADN
+299 DGPQTTEERSTEN
-308 TSEKKNYPHMND
+308 KKSYPPMNEKYIIYVND
-320 AYVNWIDDKM
+320 AM
-330 TVDIRSLFCDV
+330 TVDIRNLFCDV

-351 LQQKAMELLGCKDT
+351 LQQKTMELLGCKET
-365 GYWNNLFQQAKNQ
+365 GFWNNLFVKAKNQ
-378 RVIINSHDNNGKSIW
+378 RVIINVRDSNGKSVW
-393 TLPPKAAPA
+393 ALPPKATPS
-402 VELDLMPID
+402 VELDLTPTD

>member
-1 MDKSSIQLAEAE
+1 MMNQTNLELIEAE
-13 IDKLTMT
+13 LDLATMT
-20 PREREEAQRKAE
+20 PQEREEAE
-32 RLAMLQRLRITP
+32 RRALTLEKLQKIRIRA
-44 DMNLP
+44 DMDLP
-49 PLEFLFNMLG
+49 PLEFLFNMLD

-91 TDRDVIG
+91 AERDVIG
-98 IRRTT
+98 IRRATN
-103 DSPPLKCLWY
+103 SPPLKCLWY

-127 DRIRPVV
+127 DRIRP
-134 MSAGKADVQTTPS
+134 MAAESE
-147 DDTPPDSG
+147 G
-155 GEFPEEM
+155 GFLEEM
-162 YDIFNSRS
+162 YDVFNSRS
-170 LDFSERMELLESAIA
+170 LDFAERMELLESAIA
-185 HCHPDLVV
+185 QCHPDLVV

-215 NLMRTAQ
+215 DLMRTAQ
-222 AHDCCIV
+222 AYSCCIV

-254 SFEVYACELLKP
+254 SFEVYACELIKP
-266 EMIFAVEQM
+266 DIIFSVEQV
-275 LSRRYRMDSLFYFVV
+275 LSRRYRMNRLFYFVV

-299 EGPETTADN
+299 DGPQTTEESSTENKKSYPPMNEKYIIYVDN
-308 TSEKKNYPHMND
+308 QMK
-320 AYVNWIDDKM
+320 
-330 TVDIRSLFCDV
+330 VDIRNLFCDV

-378 RVIINSHDNNGKSIW
+378 RVIINAHDSNGKSVW
-393 TLPPKAAPA
+393 TLPPKATPA
-402 VELDLMPID
+402 VELDLTPTD